1 LTIQDVQQTP
11 YVNGRTPYLGAVT
24 TLSGIM
30 TADTAHIALSP
41 VTTGSTNAWYMQ
53 STSLP
58 WSGIWLTTADTI
70 TQKAM
75 ALLRNGD
82 SISVTGTVQEQ
93 FDVTRLGNIT
103 AVTKISSGN
112 AEPAAVALATGTFA
126 VGNGTTGAE
135 QYEGMLVKF
144 TNVTVTDLNP
154 TFSDDTEFNVKD
166 AASSPVVVQWSG
178 KYKYSNRAADS
189 TLGKTILKVGT
200 KIGSLTGI
208 VYYSFN
214 QYKFVPRTDA
224 DFVNVVFTSVAERT
238 GSEVPASYG
247 LSQNYP
253 NPFNPSTQIQYG
265 LPTAG
270 LTTMKV
276 YNVLGQEVAT
286 LVNEI
291 QAPGHYTVKFD
302 ASRLSSGVY
311 FFRVQSGSFTAVKK
325 MMLLK

>member
-1 LTIQDVQQTP
+1 MTIQDVQQTP

-24 TLSGIM
+24 SLSGII
-30 TADTAHIALSP
+30 TADTAHIAFSP

-53 STSLP
+53 STSQP
-58 WSGIWLTTADTI
+58 WSGIWLTTADTT
-70 TQKAM
+70 TQKLM
-75 ALLRNGD
+75 AALRNGD
-82 SISVTGTVQEQ
+82 SVTVTGTVQEQ

-112 AEPAAVALATGTFA
+112 PEPAPVVLPTGTFA
-126 VGNGTTGAE
+126 VGNGVTSAE

-144 TNVTVTDLNP
+144 NNVTVTDLNP

-166 AASSPVVVQWSG
+166 NTSSPVVVQWSG

-189 TLGKTILKVGT
+189 TVGKTILKVGT
-200 KIGSLTGI
+200 HIGSLTGI

-224 DFVNVVFTSVAERT
+224 DFVGVVTTSVAERT
-238 GSEVPASYG
+238 GTAMPASYG

-253 NPFNPSTQIQYG
+253 NPFNPSTMIQYG

-270 LTTMKV
+270 MTTLKV
-276 YNVLGQEVAT
+276 
-286 LVNEI
+286 
-291 QAPGHYTVKFD
+291 
-302 ASRLSSGVY
+302 
-311 FFRVQSGSFTAVKK
+311 
-325 MMLLK
+325 